1 MFLFLVA
8 SLPLLFCC
16 VLLLPWNARQVP
28 RTLTLVSTFLKGVL
42 LFFPGY
48 LALLIVRR
56 IFGFSWDGFL
66 LFLSLFQQDH
76 FFPLL
81 AAIGG
86 FLLIQKALAIPAT
99 DEAIFLT
106 VFACMSGFLSMLNI
120 ADWLRTW
127 GNWDGYS
134 LFILPGLRAA
144 AALAVALA
152 AQRYYRWE
160 GRDGVLFC
168 GADRGVRPGACR
180 GQLPVFGEPSG
191 MVGCPLRA
199 GRPCCGGGSGD
210 AVPARAQGLKRSA
223 PAPAPWRPRR
233 GRRSPGL
240 PCSYFR

>member
-168 GADRGVRPGACR
+168 GAAGVFALGLAVVSY
-180 GQLPVFGEPSG
+180 LYSAS
-191 MVGCPLRA
+191 RA
-199 GRPCCGGGSGD
+199 GWSGALCVLVVLAAAA
-210 AVPARAQGLKRSA
+210 AVAMRFPRAL
-223 PAPAPWRPRR
+223 R
-233 GRRSPGL
+233 G
-240 PCSYFR
+240 